1 MKNNTIRMRA
11 VVQAFE
17 GLPISITP
25 IVIALTTCLMYRT
38 IHKFQ
43 QQLRQFGA
51 IRSRKRSVLYTMAM
65 SYTMSW
71 SLMSIP
77 IIVAHVATE
86 SYASVLLATIFA
98 PPLQGLFNSTL
109 YIMPKVR
116 IGKNSTRNTKV
127 RSYQKSMDISR

>member
-11 VVQAFE
+11 VIQAFE
-17 GLPISITP
+17 GLPIAITP

-38 IHKFQ
+38 IHKIE
-43 QQLRQFGA
+43 QQLWQFGD
-51 IRSRKRSVLYTMAM
+51 IRSRKQSVLYPMAM

-86 SYASVLLATIFA
+86 SFATALLATIFA
-98 PPLQGLFNSTL
+98 PPLQGLIQLSFIYNAESTN
-109 YIMPKVR
+109 R
-116 IGKNSTRNTKV
+116 EE
-127 RSYQKSMDISR
+127 